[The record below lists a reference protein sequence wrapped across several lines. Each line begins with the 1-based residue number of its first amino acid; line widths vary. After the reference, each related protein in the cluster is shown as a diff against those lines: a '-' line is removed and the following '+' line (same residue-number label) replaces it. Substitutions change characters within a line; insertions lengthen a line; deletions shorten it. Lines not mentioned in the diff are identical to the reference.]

1 MLFCHILINRKEPSQ
16 NIIEVPF
23 EIYRRLGSYSNV
35 FSTSNNRLESRTAY
49 YVYMGIRLVNGI
61 PFIFYGGSVDWNQ
74 VYYLYSIY
82 LLKDI

>member
-1 MLFCHILINRKEPSQ
+1 MSYLINQKEPSQ
-16 NIIEVPF
+16 NVIEVPF

-35 FSTSNNRLESRTAY
+35 FSTSNDRLESHTASCI
-49 YVYMGIRLVNGI
+49 YMGIRLVNGI
-61 PFIFYGGSVDWNQ
+61 PFIFYGGSIDWKQ